1 MKAIKGIRTRG
12 HMISGAFVF
21 LLLGIFVV
29 FSTWMVLLSA
39 QFYRVTVEQTS
50 VHNTQRVL
58 GSYLMNIVRGN
69 DMAGAVRVERIDD
82 TDTLCFEYDLD
93 GLTCWTHIYYWDGYI
108 RELFS
113 DAEQEIHL
121 NYGEKI
127 CEAQSFEARLDA
139 DGLLE
144 MRVVDCAGVEQVH
157 HAALRCVDNQEGT
170 RE

>member
-1 MKAIKGIRTRG
+1 MKGIHMRG

-50 VHNTQRVL
+50 THNTQRVL
-58 GSYLMNIVRGN
+58 GSYLMNVVRGN
-69 DMAGAVRVERIDD
+69 DAADAVRVEQ
-82 TDTLCFEYDLD
+82 TGETEVLCFEYDLD
-93 GLTCWTHIYYWDGYI
+93 GLLCSTRIYCWDGYI

-113 DAEQEIHL
+113 EATQKFEPS
-121 NYGEKI
+121 YGEKI
-127 CEAQSFEARLDA
+127 CAAQGFVPSVNE

-144 MRVVDCAGVEQVH
+144 MRIVDTAGGEQVL
-157 HAALRCVDNQEGT
+157 HAALRCAEDQEGS
-170 RE
+170 RNE